1 MGNSNRKNFLFF
13 TSEGFTFDS
22 NNKKIENM
30 QILGDGFGN
39 DILEAFK
46 NFRNEQKYLEDFSFK
61 NIMAIQTVGVLLK
74 IKSKAQQKLNNAMNK
89 RNTTLFFQLSEKKF
103 QLSNL

>member
-1 MGNSNRKNFLFF
+1 MSNLTRKNFLFF
-13 TSEGFTFDS
+13 TREGFTFDD

-46 NFRNEQKYLEDFSFK
+46 NFKNEQKYLKDYSFK
-61 NIMAIQTVGVLLK
+61 NVMAVQTVGDV
-74 IKSKAQQKLNNAMNK
+74 I
-89 RNTTLFFQLSEKKF
+89 RNLELQGGD
-103 QLSNL
+103 QCN

>member
-1 MGNSNRKNFLFF
+1 MANSRKKNFLFF
-13 TSEGFTFDS
+13 TSEGFTYDD

-46 NFRNEQKYLEDFSFK
+46 NFKNEQKYLKDFSFK
-61 NIMAIQTVGVLLK
+61 NIMAIQTIGDV
-74 IKSKAQQKLNNAMNK
+74 I
-89 RNTTLFFQLSEKKF
+89 RNLELGGK
-103 QLSNL
+103 

>member
-1 MGNSNRKNFLFF
+1 MENLTKKNFLFF
-13 TSEGFTFDS
+13 TSEGFTYDD

-46 NFRNEQKYLEDFSFK
+46 NFKNEQKYLKDFTFK
-61 NIMAIQTVGVLLK
+61 NVMAIQTISDV
-74 IKSKAQQKLNNAMNK
+74 I
-89 RNTTLFFQLSEKKF
+89 RNLELG
-103 QLSNL
+103 SN

>member
-1 MGNSNRKNFLFF
+1 MSNSTRKNFLFF
-13 TSEGFTFDS
+13 TSEGLTFDD

-46 NFRNEQKYLEDFSFK
+46 NFKNEQKYLKDFSFK
-61 NIMAIQTVGVLLK
+61 NVMAIQTVGDV
-74 IKSKAQQKLNNAMNK
+74 I
-89 RNTTLFFQLSEKKF
+89 RNLEVKGGK
-103 QLSNL
+103 